1 MKIVNEIEKA
11 RIAAFD
17 CFKSNNFYGTGRALF
32 SLNDLKIIVEFA
44 CVYYCERMEIFA
56 EISSRNEKIVEML
69 YSDGLTSKQIEK
81 LLKDILSKH
90 GN

>member
-1 MKIVNEIEKA
+1 MKIEKEIEKA
-11 RIAAFD
+11 RKAAFD
-17 CFKSNNFYGTGRALF
+17 CFKANNFYGSGKASF
-32 SLNDLKIIVEFA
+32 SFNDLKIIVEFV
-44 CVYYCERMEIFA
+44 CVFYCERMQIY
-56 EISSRNEKIVEML
+56 SHKEKICEIL

>member
-11 RIAAFD
+11 RKEAFY
-17 CFKSNNFYGTGRALF
+17 CFKSNNFYGSGRTSF
-32 SLNDLKIIVEFA
+32 SLNDSKIIVEFA

-56 EISSRNEKIVEML
+56 EISSRNEKIIEML

-81 LLKDILSKH
+81 LLKDILSKL
-90 GN
+90 G

>member
-1 MKIVNEIEKA
+1 MRIENEIEKA
-11 RIAAFD
+11 RKA
-17 CFKSNNFYGTGRALF
+17 SF
-32 SLNDLKIIVEFA
+32 SFNDLKIIVEFA
-44 CVYYCERMEIFA
+44 RVYYCEKLQIFA
-56 EISSRNEKIVEML
+56 EFSSRNKKFIEIL

>member
-1 MKIVNEIEKA
+1 MRIENEIEKA
-11 RIAAFD
+11 RKATFD
-17 CFKSNNFYGTGRALF
+17 CFKASNFYGTGKASF
-32 SLNDLKIIVEFA
+32 SLNDLNIIVEFERI
-44 CVYYCERMEIFA
+44 YYCEKLQVFA
-56 EISSRNEKIVEML
+56 EFPSSDKKIIEIL

>member
-1 MKIVNEIEKA
+1 MIIENEIEKA
-11 RIAAFD
+11 RKAAFD
-17 CFKSNNFYGTGRALF
+17 CFKSNNFYGSGKASF

-44 CVYYCERMEIFA
+44 RVYCCEKLQVFTEFSSSNKKIIEI
-56 EISSRNEKIVEML
+56 L

-90 GN
+90 G